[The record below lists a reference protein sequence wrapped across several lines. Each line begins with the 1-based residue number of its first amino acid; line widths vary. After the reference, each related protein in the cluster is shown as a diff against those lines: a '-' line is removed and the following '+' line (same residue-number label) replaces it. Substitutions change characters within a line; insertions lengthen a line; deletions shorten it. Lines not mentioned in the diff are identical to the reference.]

1 MNSNEDINGLLAKHF
16 AHEELTPQQQ
26 GTLDSWIKANK
37 EEYERL
43 KSLIGKFA
51 AAPGPSDFDAGAA
64 WNKVEPRLTNS
75 SGWRAFEHKAPFFV
89 AVAAALLIIVVLALP
104 HLSGSHGS
112 DMMKYANNSEVEQ
125 HIMLPDSSEVVLYPE
140 ATLAYTGK
148 STDKMRLARLNG
160 KAFFKVKKQ
169 HGASFKVET
178 DKMNVLVMGTSFLVD
193 VSQGRNAGVYVKTGR
208 VKVTTDRESVVIE
221 KNEKA
226 ELVDGRLRTGVIGS
240 PAKRFDADDTEV
252 SLVFNNE
259 PLTKVVAEIEN
270 HTGIRIDLG
279 AGLEDNFI
287 TTRIDG
293 ADGDEIAKELAFVC
307 GCRYKTLAA
316 GKHYMLYK

>member
-1 MNSNEDINGLLAKHF
+1 M
-16 AHEELTPQQQ
+16 
-26 GTLDSWIKANK
+26 
-37 EEYERL
+37 
-43 KSLIGKFA
+43 
-51 AAPGPSDFDAGAA
+51 
-64 WNKVEPRLTNS
+64 
-75 SGWRAFEHKAPFFV
+75 
-89 AVAAALLIIVVLALP
+89 
-104 HLSGSHGS
+104 
-112 DMMKYANNSEVEQ
+112 
-125 HIMLPDSSEVVLYPE
+125 VLYPE

-148 STDKMRLARLNG
+148 SADKMRLARLKG

-178 DKMNVLVMGTSFLVD
+178 DMMNVLVMGTSFLVD
-193 VSQGRNAGVYVKTGR
+193 ASHEEHAGVYVKTGR
-208 VKVTTDRESVVIE
+208 VKVTTGRESVVIE

-226 ELVDGRLRTGVIGS
+226 ELIDGRLRTGVIGS
-240 PAKRFDADDTEV
+240 PAARFGTDDADV
-252 SLVFNNE
+252 SLVFSNE
-259 PLTKVVAEIEN
+259 PLVKVVAEIEN

-279 AGLEDNFI
+279 SGLDDNFI